1 MMRLKGVLDFIRPEF
16 MAMFLVSTLAVG
28 CATLL
33 PMVKDAVLGS
43 ASKGGINTELV
54 VGDKEQVLGTNL
66 EVDAKHVGKVVGMSD
81 NSVIATNAKEVQI
94 TNNTI
99 PLWIIGLLIT
109 LAGLVGWLA
118 PRPALWKR
126 AIQRKLT

>member
-1 MMRLKGVLDFIRPEF
+1 MK
-16 MAMFLVSTLAVG
+16 FLVIFVLPIIVSCSMLA
-28 CATLL
+28 
-33 PMVKDAVLGS
+33 PMLKDAVLGS

-66 EVDAKHVGKVVGMSD
+66 EVKAKVVGKVVGTSD
-81 NSVIATNAKEVQI
+81 NSVIATNAKEVKI

-99 PLWIIGLLIT
+99 PLWIVVLLIT
-109 LAGLVGWLA
+109 LASLVGWLA

-126 AIQRKLT
+126 AIQRKLK